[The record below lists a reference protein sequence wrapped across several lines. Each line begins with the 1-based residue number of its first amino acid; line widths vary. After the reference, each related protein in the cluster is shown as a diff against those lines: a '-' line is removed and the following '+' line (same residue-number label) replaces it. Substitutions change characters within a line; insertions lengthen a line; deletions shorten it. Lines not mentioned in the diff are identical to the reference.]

1 MYDTLSPKPRDV
13 SYNLSA
19 IAALLAIFSVA
30 PSNLVA
36 QTSSGILGID
46 SYEGRIV
53 PIVAPPSVSN
63 GALVSPNDFNQA
75 DTHLFLERAD
85 YTVSAGL
92 PVDLVAFPGT
102 YDRSPQFVG
111 GSLPRQRV
119 NSYFFHL
126 DTPADVGEDE
136 DVYRSFGSVTFSE
149 KIVGV
154 VGFAN
159 TLLATNELQS
169 PATAYPDRQDE
180 DHDFDAAAGGRF
192 ADSLT
197 LSCDLRTLTFEFLTG
212 GSMDQ
217 LRVIT
222 ERVAPR
228 PQPQYTFQGLER
240 EILGGDSVRWNA
252 SAVSDI
258 FDGPL
263 VVTGSRGFA
272 PQQGLRWTQGIGLE
286 SIATTH
292 TRDVSADGSV
302 IVGGGGAG
310 SVAYRWTTEGTE
322 LFDSGTTGLGLSRD
336 GRLLVGA
343 AGNQAFIWDA
353 DHPGLGIQAM
363 PNLGSTLS
371 NSAWNVERDSEGA
384 IWVVGR
390 TSAPSSG
397 TPNVSIV
404 VWRDGELYASFP
416 GKQNTPRIA
425 MVPAS
430 PGSSATVPLVLVDGG
445 SKLSTFRYMGE
456 DSEGT
461 PIWDE
466 QVLPLDSHISTSADS
481 RDVSSGGQ
489 VVVGRAAGEAVVWNN
504 AVCGSDFNQGIW
516 GDGTNRGQ
524 LVSEILIEHMPSRT
538 VDDLNLINWD
548 LIESVGVTASKEYV
562 PSLATYVYASAI
574 VGLGRSALTPSNQTD
589 NWLAGVYTAPDL
601 AVDELTRE
609 NLPGGGF
616 EAGGTGWT
624 VVGDGTF
631 DQVPSPSGVGLAGRL
646 TTETEVSITQLINTP
661 TEPFVLTLDQLFA
674 SAAGAAEVSL
684 GGVVLG
690 ERFAI
695 GTVETDLSLLAYL
708 VADPSL
714 VGQEGLELKITA
726 LGGST
731 GQIIVDNISFGT
743 AVPSP
748 EDLPGD
754 INLDGVVNNSDIALF
769 VQYFG
774 TESGG
779 TWTTGDFDNDGAVA
793 MSDLMLLQAHF
804 GQFST
809 VPQLA
814 AIPEPSSILLISFGV
829 VAASTAGHFRF
840 KRDQGAER

>member
-30 PSNLVA
+30 PSHLVA

-102 YDRSPQFVG
+102 YDRAPQFVG

-228 PQPQYTFQGLER
+228 PQPQYTFQGLGSGWR
-240 EILGGDSVRWNA
+240 A

-258 FDGPL
+258 FNGPL
-263 VVTGSRGFA
+263 VVTGAWGFA

-292 TRDVSADGSV
+292 TQDVSADGAV

-310 SVAYRWTTEGTE
+310 SVAYRWTTDGTE
-322 LFDSGTTGLGLSRD
+322 LFDGGTSGLGLSRD
-336 GRLLVGA
+336 GKLMVGA
-343 AGNQAFIWDA
+343 VAVATGVQAFIWDA
-353 DHPGLGIQAM
+353 DHPGLGIQAL
-363 PNLGSTLS
+363 PNLGSTS
-371 NSAWNVERDSEGA
+371 FNSAYEVERDSEGA

-397 TPNVSIV
+397 TPTVSIV
-404 VWRDGELYASFP
+404 VWRDVEPYASFP
-416 GKQNTPRIA
+416 GKQNTPPRIA

-430 PGSSATVPLVLVDGG
+430 LGSSATVPLVLVDGG
-445 SKLSTFRYMGE
+445 SKLSSFRYMGE
-456 DSEGT
+456 DSNGI

-466 QVLPLDSHISTSADS
+466 QVLPLDSQISTSADS

-489 VVVGRAAGEAVVWNN
+489 VVVGTAAGEAVVWNN
-504 AVCGSDFNQGIW
+504 TACGSDFNRGIW

-538 VDDLNLINWD
+538 VEQLNLTSWD
-548 LIESVGVTASKEYV
+548 LDAAVGVTASKKYV
-562 PSLATYVYASAI
+562 PSLATHVYASAV
-574 VGLGRSALTPSNQTD
+574 VGLDSTPFTQTT
-589 NWLAGVYTAPDL
+589 NWLATVYAAPDL

-609 NLPGGGF
+609 NLLGGGF
-616 EAGGTGWT
+616 EAGGAGWT

-631 DQVPSPSGVGLAGRL
+631 DQVPSPSGDGLAGRL
-646 TTETEVSITQLINTP
+646 TTETEVSITQLIDTP
-661 TEPFVLTLDQLFA
+661 SEPFVLTLDQLFA
-674 SAAGAAEVSL
+674 STAGAAEVSL

-690 ERFAI
+690 ERFAV
-695 GTVETDLSLLAYL
+695 GTVETDLNLLAYL

-714 VGQEGLELKITA
+714 VGQEGVELKITA

-731 GQIIVDNISFGT
+731 GQIIMDNISFAT

-840 KRDQGAER
+840 NRDQGATR